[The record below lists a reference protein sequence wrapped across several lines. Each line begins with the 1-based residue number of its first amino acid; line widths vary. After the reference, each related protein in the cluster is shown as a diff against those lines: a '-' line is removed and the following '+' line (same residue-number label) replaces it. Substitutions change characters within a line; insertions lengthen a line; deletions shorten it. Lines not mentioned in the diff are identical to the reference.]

1 MSETPALIGSGQGDR
16 RWATLGFDEIME
28 LATRLVS
35 LGAAWTSD
43 PRSFAAAVGWP
54 ISASAPGVDQ
64 LVTGPGTAKGYVYAR
79 EDRVFGVELPITMP
93 VPYDDV
99 DRLGYLFTILS
110 PTLEEALGRSTEP
123 RSTSRH
129 EIVWANDDLRL
140 SLVQTTN
147 DIRLLTFRKEDR
159 Q

>member
-1 MSETPALIGSGQGDR
+1 MADTPALTDSGRGDHG
-16 RWATLGFDEIME
+16 WPTLGFDEITA

-35 LGAAWTSD
+35 LGPAWTSD
-43 PRSFAAAVGWP
+43 PRSFAAALGWQ

-64 LVTGPGTAKGYVYAR
+64 LVTGPGTATGYVYAR
-79 EDRVFGVELPITMP
+79 DGRVFGVELPITMP
-93 VPYDDV
+93 VPCDDV
-99 DRLGYLFTILS
+99 DRLGYLFTLLS

-147 DIRLLTFRKEDR
+147 DIRLLTFRKEVR